1 MAKFDESAQPNF
13 AAALSKKTLQAY
25 ELLQVILDD
34 SDVNQQ
40 YYLTNAPR
48 NITYAGNTY
57 LAVGAVLQF
66 SEVEETQVFGITEV
80 TISLAGVPLHDL
92 DDPDNPGERLN
103 FISEFLQNRYVDK
116 PLRIYRAY
124 MDNDTLITDSGT
136 PAVLQL
142 FDGRIDS
149 PAIEDAE
156 NETTVVAVKASSH
169 WVDFERRG
177 GRRTNENEQ
186 RNTRNYADT
195 EFFSDDR
202 IFEFS
207 HDSQKDITWK
217 E

>member
-13 AAALSKKTLQAY
+13 RAALNKKTLQAY
-25 ELLQVILDD
+25 ELVEIIIDATDPDLIFR
-34 SDVNQQ
+34 
-40 YYLTNAPR
+40 LTNAPR
-48 NITYAGNTY
+48 DITYNSNLY
-57 LAVGAVLQF
+57 YAVGAVLQF

-80 TISLAGVPLHDL
+80 TVSLAGVPLHDL
-92 DDPDNPGERLN
+92 RDTETGEKRNL
-103 FISEFLQNRYVDK
+103 ISEFLEYKYVDK

-142 FDGRIDS
+142 FDGRIDN
-149 PAIEDAE
+149 PAIEDTE
-156 NETTVVAVKASSH
+156 NDSTTIALKASSH

-207 HDSQKDITWK
+207 HDALKDITWK

>member
-13 AAALSKKTLQAY
+13 RAALNKKTLQAY
-25 ELLQVILDD
+25 ELVEIIIDATDPDLIFR
-34 SDVNQQ
+34 
-40 YYLTNAPR
+40 LTNALR
-48 NITYAGNTY
+48 DITYNSDLY
-57 LAVGAVLQF
+57 YAVGAVLQF

-80 TISLAGVPLHDL
+80 TVSLAGVPLHDL
-92 DDPDNPGERLN
+92 RDTETGEKRNL
-103 FISEFLQNRYVDK
+103 ISEFLEYKYVDK

-136 PAVLQL
+136 PAILQL
-142 FDGRIDS
+142 FDGRIDN
-149 PAIEDAE
+149 PAIEDTE
-156 NETTVVAVKASSH
+156 NDSTTIALKASSH

-207 HDSQKDITWK
+207 HDALKDITWK

>member
-13 AAALSKKTLQAY
+13 RAALNKKTLQAY
-25 ELLQVILDD
+25 ELIEIIIDV
-34 SDVNQQ
+34 SDPDLIFR
-40 YYLTNAPR
+40 LTNAPR
-48 NITYAGNTY
+48 DITYDGNLY
-57 LAVGAVLQF
+57 YAVGAVLQF

-80 TISLAGVPLHDL
+80 TVSLAGIPLHDL
-92 DDPDNPGERLN
+92 RDTDTGEKRNL
-103 FISEFLQNRYVDK
+103 ISEFLEYKYVDK

-142 FDGRIDS
+142 FDGRIDN
-149 PAIEDAE
+149 PAIEDTE
-156 NETTVVAVKASSH
+156 NDSTVIALKASSH

-195 EFFSDDR
+195 AFFNDDR
-202 IFEFS
+202 IFEFA
-207 HDSQKDITWK
+207 HDALKDIKWK

>member
-25 ELLQVILDD
+25 ELLEVILDD
-34 SDVNQQ
+34 TDVNQQ

-48 NITYAGNTY
+48 DIVYNSNTY

-92 DDPDNPGERLN
+92 EDPDDPGERLN
-103 FISEFLQNRYVDK
+103 FISEFLANKYVDK

-124 MDNDTLITDSGT
+124 MDNDTL
-136 PAVLQL
+136 
-142 FDGRIDS
+142 
-149 PAIEDAE
+149 AIEDAE
-156 NETTVVAVKASSH
+156 NDTTVVAVKASSH

-207 HDSQKDITWK
+207 HDSLKDIQWK